1 MAKSQIFAKAFS
13 IKRENMSVAHGAKCQ
28 SNVPQR

>member
-1 MAKSQIFAKAFS
+1 MAKSLAKAFS
-13 IKRENMSVAHGAKCQ
+13 IKRDSEKYVARGAKCQ